1 MTPPYNGLK
10 SLPVQSEGSSSLCGM
25 FMFRGIYSQFPSV
38 NPPNTRMLTLSLFL
52 IHLHSLPMSAQWQS
66 KARFSK
72 MITKLDRWAATW
84 HFFFPLHENVRWF
97 SLHSLLQDANI
108 PTLFE
113 RRSKT
118 GGLSTCFAK
127 SSETE
132 RKKKQWGLLQVW
144 LATTHIWL
152 TTGFTWVYCADLMD

>member
-10 SLPVQSEGSSSLCGM
+10 SLPVQSEGSSSLCVM

-38 NPPNTRMLTLSLFL
+38 NPPNARMLTLSLFL

-84 HFFFPLHENVRWF
+84 HFFFPLHENVQWF
-97 SLHSLLQDANI
+97 SCIPSYKMLIFQHFSSIGRKPAVCPRVLLKVLK
-108 PTLFE
+108 PRE
-113 RRSKT
+113 R
-118 GGLSTCFAK
+118 K
-127 SSETE
+127 SSEGCS
-132 RKKKQWGLLQVW
+132 RSDWPPLIFG
-144 LATTHIWL
+144 
-152 TTGFTWVYCADLMD
+152 